1 MEKETIAAIAT
12 PFGSGGIGIIRI
24 SGSQATNIAGR
35 LFRHTRTRPS
45 PQNSRLLDELLS
57 HHLTHGYIV
66 DENHIVDEVLLAVMK
81 APHSYTKED
90 VVEIQSHSGVLI
102 LRRILQ
108 LILEKGA
115 RLAEPGEFTRRAFL
129 NGRIDLSQAEAVAD
143 VIAAKSEASLQIS
156 TTQLMG
162 AMRKEVESFIAQ
174 LKNILAQL
182 EAQIEFGDEIEATIE
197 RQNLARQLNDEVLKP
212 TRLLVSQYEEGHFF
226 RDGVRLDIVGRP
238 NVGKSSL
245 LNRLLKKDK
254 AIVTEIPGTTRDLIE
269 DHFSIAGIPILITD
283 TAGLHATD
291 NPVEKIGII
300 KTHHNIDRS
309 DLVLFVVDGSNVIGD
324 ADLEIYQKIRAKK
337 VVLVIN
343 KIDLVGAGQEMSI
356 PDAYHGIKKVM
367 VCALNGDGI
376 EDLKKAVVQVCDGG
390 IEIDP
395 GRTIIPNL
403 RQKAA
408 LDLAAGCLENA
419 LTGLYGDGAEE
430 LIVDDLYS
438 ALSALSQII
447 GRKVESD
454 VLDDIFNQFCIGK

>member
-24 SGSQATNIAGR
+24 SGTQATTIAGR
-35 LFRHTRTRPS
+35 LFRHTRARPS
-45 PQNSRLLDELLS
+45 PQDDSSIDELVS

-66 DENHIVDEVLLAVMK
+66 DNKHIVDEVLLAVMK

-102 LRRILQ
+102 LSRILQ
-108 LILEKGA
+108 LVLNKGA
-115 RLAEPGEFTRRAFL
+115 RLAEPGEFTRRAYL

-143 VIAAKSEASLQIS
+143 VIAAKSEASLRIS

-162 AMRKEVESFIAQ
+162 VLKQEVESLITQ
-174 LKNILAQL
+174 VKTILTQL

-197 RQNLARQLNDEVLKP
+197 RQNMARKLNDEVLKP
-212 TRLLVSQYEEGHFF
+212 TRLWVSQYEEGHFF
-226 RDGVRLDIVGRP
+226 RDGVRMDIVGQP

-245 LNRLLKKDK
+245 LNRLLKKDR
-254 AIVTEIPGTTRDLIE
+254 AIVTEMPGTTRDLIE

-283 TAGLHATD
+283 TAGLHTTD
-291 NPVEKIGII
+291 NPVEKIGIQ

-309 DLVLFVVDGSNVIGD
+309 DLVLFVVDGSNTIGD

-343 KIDLVGAGQEMSI
+343 KIDLVGADEEVSI
-356 PDAYHGIKKVM
+356 PGAYHGINRVL
-367 VCALNGDGI
+367 VSALHGDGI
-376 EDLKKAVVQVCDGG
+376 EDLKKAVVRVCAGG

-403 RQKAA
+403 RQKIA
-408 LDLAAGCLENA
+408 LDLAAGSLENA
-419 LTGLYGDGAEE
+419 LAGLHGNYAEE
-430 LIVDDLYS
+430 LIVDDLNL
-438 ALSALSQII
+438 ALRALYQII
-447 GRKVESD
+447 GQKVESD
-454 VLDDIFNQFCIGK
+454 ILDDIFNQFCIGK